1 MKNMKDLLSYIY
13 IADNVISEELCDKI
27 INEYKNDNS
36 WIAGAVDGELINK
49 SARNVETIGLSRPNT
64 IDLNPTV
71 RAVIDAELYEVSKKC
86 LQKYDEDVAPIF
98 MKKDF
103 GYDLLRYQPGGFY
116 KQHTDSFL
124 ENPRTLSCSLAL
136 NDEYEGGEFGF
147 FSGEFKKKIPKGSA
161 IIFPS
166 NFMYP
171 HEIYTVTSGT
181 RYSIITW
188 FL

>member
-1 MKNMKDLLSYIY
+1 MKELLSYVY
-13 IADNVISEELCDKI
+13 ILDNVLSDELCDKI
-27 INEYKNDNS
+27 INEFKDDDS
-36 WIAGAVDGELINK
+36 WISGAVDGDLIDK
-49 SARNVETIGLSRPNT
+49 SARNVETIGLSLPRT

-71 RAVIDAELYEVSKKC
+71 RASIDTELFEASKKC
-86 LQKYDEDVAPIF
+86 LQKYNENIAPIF

-116 KQHTDSFL
+116 TQHTDSFF
-124 ENPRTLSCSLAL
+124 ESPRTLSCSFAL

-147 FSGEFKKKIPKGSA
+147 FSGDFKQKIPKGSA

-166 NFMYP
+166 NFMFP

-188 FL
+188 FS